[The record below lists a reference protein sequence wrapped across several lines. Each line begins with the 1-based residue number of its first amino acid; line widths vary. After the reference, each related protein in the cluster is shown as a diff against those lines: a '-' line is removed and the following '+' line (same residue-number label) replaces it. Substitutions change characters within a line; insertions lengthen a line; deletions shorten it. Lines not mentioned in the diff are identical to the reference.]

1 MQMSRCF
8 AAATALVLAGFA
20 LGCEPLEEQPE
31 LRGPSSR
38 RGSTQSM
45 QAAQELV
52 WFRGRS
58 MIRITR
64 TAKMCQEE
72 ESGPGSGSC
81 VVLADEDR
89 KQIDRFFGGENFRS
103 RWDNYRPCQAR
114 IANGDSEIFAVTF
127 ADGHKVG
134 KLLDAPMGSPA
145 TRVGCDREIRD
156 GVSTLG
162 EDLAKRYFQ

>member
-1 MQMSRCF
+1 ME
-8 AAATALVLAGFA
+8 AV
-20 LGCEPLEEQPE
+20 
-31 LRGPSSR
+31 
-38 RGSTQSM
+38 QSI
-45 QAAQELV
+45 V
-52 WFRGRS
+52 WFRGRN

-64 TAKMCQEE
+64 QAKMCQEE
-72 ESGPGSGSC
+72 ETGPGSGSC

-134 KLLDAPMGSPA
+134 KYLDAPIGAPV